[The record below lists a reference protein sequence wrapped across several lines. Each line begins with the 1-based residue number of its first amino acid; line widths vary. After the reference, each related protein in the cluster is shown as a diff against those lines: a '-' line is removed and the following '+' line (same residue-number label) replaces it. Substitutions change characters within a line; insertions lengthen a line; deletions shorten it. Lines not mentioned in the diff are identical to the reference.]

1 MKRPCGQ
8 SSVEFTLLGLALALA
23 LLVPVGSGRP
33 AATML
38 LEAIVG
44 FLRAQ
49 AFVLSI
55 V

>member
-1 MKRPCGQ
+1 MKCRGQ
-8 SSVEFTLLGLALALA
+8 AMLESLALCLALALA
-23 LLVPVGSGRP
+23 LLVPIGTDRP
-33 AATML
+33 IAGVL

>member
-1 MKRPCGQ
+1 MKTAAGQ
-8 SSVEFTLLGLALALA
+8 AMVETLALALALALA
-23 LLVPVGSGRP
+23 LLMPVGSDRP
-33 AATML
+33 VAAVL